1 MLDPKEWKKY
11 RPWSL
16 MMTLGYNAFWSEGA
30 VKPPIFQTSTFAFPS
45 AEAGEEFFKIAYGQK
60 KESRRHP
67 PGLIYSRLNNPVLE
81 ILEDRLAIWE
91 GAEGSA
97 AFASGMAAI
106 STLSLALLEP
116 GDTVIYTVPVYG
128 GTDFL
133 FTNILPR
140 FNFKM
145 VPVDAG
151 NRFCDRIREK
161 GIKSARMI
169 FVETPANPNIKL
181 TDLGEVRRMCDTLSR
196 KGRPCYMVVDNT
208 FLGPVF
214 QRPMR
219 HGADLSVYSA
229 TKFIGGHSDLIAGA
243 VLGSHDLLQQI
254 KAYRTILG
262 TMAPPFA
269 SWLMLR
275 SLETLKI
282 RMEQQAQSARLLADW
297 LLLQPLVKKV
307 FYPGLLQPGDPQYEI
322 YQRQCTGYG
331 SLIAFEVKGGKKA
344 AFKILN
350 SVKLAR
356 LAVSLG
362 GTETLIEHPMTMT
375 HSDVDRRVQK
385 QVGITPGL
393 IRISVGLES
402 VHDLIAD
409 LSQAMKAAMEEGKE
423 PSSPG
428 SRAPSRTKM
437 KKPKAA
443 ARAKGGG
450 GMKVRKKRVVQAPKT
465 GGTAGEIEG

>member
-1 MLDPKEWKKY
+1 MLDPKEWKNY

-16 MMTLGYNAFWSEGA
+16 MMSLGYNAFWSEGA
-30 VKPPIFQTSTFAFPS
+30 VKPPIFQTSTFAFRS
-45 AEAGEEFFKIAYGQK
+45 AEDGEEFFKIAYGLK
-60 KESRRHP
+60 KESRKHP
-67 PGLIYSRLNNPVLE
+67 PGLIYSRLNNPVME
-81 ILEDRLAIWE
+81 ILEDRLAVWE
-91 GAEGSA
+91 SAEGSA

-106 STLSLALLEP
+106 STLCLALLEP
-116 GDTVIYTVPVYG
+116 GDTVVYSVPVYG

-133 FTNILPR
+133 FTNILPK

-145 VPVDAG
+145 IPVDAG
-151 NRFCDRIREK
+151 NRFCERIQEK
-161 GIKSARMI
+161 KIKHARMI
-169 FVETPANPNIKL
+169 FVETPANPNIRL
-181 TDLGEVRRMCDTLSR
+181 TDLGEVRRMCDALSG
-196 KGRPCYMVVDNT
+196 KDRPCYMVVDNT

-214 QRPMR
+214 QRPIR

-243 VLGSHDLLQQI
+243 VLGSRELLHQI

-275 SLETLKI
+275 SIETLKI

-297 LLLQPLVKKV
+297 LVLQPLVKKV
-307 FYPGLLQPGDPQYEI
+307 YYPGLLQPGDPQYEI

-331 SLIAFEVKGGKKA
+331 SLIAFEVRGGKKT

-350 SVKLAR
+350 AVKLAK

-375 HSDVDRRVQK
+375 HSDVDRRVQR

-409 LSQAMKAAMEEGKE
+409 LAQAMRAAMEDD
-423 PSSPG
+423 
-428 SRAPSRTKM
+428 RAAAPHAPPAKAA
-437 KKPKAA
+437 PKAKPA
-443 ARAKGGG
+443 AKG
-450 GMKVRKKRVVQAPKT
+450 KPAAKRRKKARRKEK
-465 GGTAGEIEG
+465 GGAREAGR